1 MWMKDSN
8 TRINIQLRSTLL
20 RDKIGSPE
28 NGRGDLCMKGG
39 VYTKEKCPVCGGKF
53 QKVGQ
58 DLLCPIH
65 QTRPRRV
72 YIQLYASALHKHI
85 NIFTDRQG
93 YPFTSCEQAARILNK
108 IRAEIDE
115 KSFDP
120 TRYVAEKL
128 KPLRFNNWSESWLQ
142 KKEIEAEKGLKSPSY
157 LKAIRVYVRKFQEYF
172 GETDIRDIGTKAI
185 NDFYLAMAGSPKYV
199 KNIVDGLR
207 KMLQDALDWG
217 DIRQMPKFPKVD
229 VAETDVMTID
239 LDVQDSIINSVP
251 DRMDRT
257 FILFLA
263 RLMLRPC
270 EPRALYWEDLD
281 FKHHRV
287 KIRRH
292 YSLNA
297 IRAATKSKNIK
308 VLPLDGELE
317 QALLALPRHLT
328 SPFVFW
334 KKDGHPFSESWAR
347 KIWRRVCEQMGVHIG
362 LYQGTKHSSATE
374 LADREG
380 VDVAQEFLG
389 HTNRATTN
397 RYVKQNPERLR
408 KGLRRDRA
416 SYPSAIQGENSK
428 E

>member
-1 MWMKDSN
+1 M
-8 TRINIQLRSTLL
+8 IQLNSTQFS
-20 RDKIGSPE
+20 DKIRPPE

-39 VYTKEKCPVCGGKF
+39 IYTKEKCPICGRKF
-53 QKVGQ
+53 EKTGA
-58 DLLCPIH
+58 DLLCSIH
-65 QTRPRRV
+65 QTRPRKV

-93 YPFTSCEQAARILNK
+93 YPFTSYEQAARILNK

-115 KSFDP
+115 KTFDP

-128 KPLRFNNWSESWLQ
+128 KPLRFNNWSDSWLQ
-142 KKEIEAEKGLKSPSY
+142 KKENEAKKGLKSPSY
-157 LKAIRVYVRKFQEYF
+157 LKALRVYVGKFQKYF

-185 NDFYLAMAGSPKYV
+185 NDFYLTMDASPKYV
-199 KNIVDGLR
+199 KNILDGLR
-207 KMLQDALDWG
+207 KLLQDAFDWG
-217 DIRQMPKFPKVD
+217 DIKQMPKFPKVD
-229 VAETDVMTID
+229 VPEADVETID
-239 LDVQDSIINSVP
+239 LDLQDSIINSIP
-251 DRMDRT
+251 DAMDRT

-270 EPRALYWEDLD
+270 EPRGLYWEDLD

-292 YSLNA
+292 YSLNE
-297 IRAATKSKNIK
+297 IRPATKSKNMKI
-308 VLPLDGELE
+308 LPLDGELE

-334 KKDGHPFSESWAR
+334 KRNGHPFSESWAR
-347 KIWRRVCEQMGVHIG
+347 KLWKRVCKQMGVEIG

-380 VDVAQEFLG
+380 LDLTQEFLG
-389 HTNRATTN
+389 HSNREMTK
-397 RYVKQNPERLR
+397 RYVRQNPERLR
-408 KGLRRDRA
+408 KGLR
-416 SYPSAIQGENSK
+416 EK
-428 E
+428 

>member
-1 MWMKDSN
+1 MLPSSRLN
-8 TRINIQLRSTLL
+8 
-20 RDKIGSPE
+20 DKIRSPE
-28 NGRGDLCMKGG
+28 TGKGDLCMKGG
-39 VYTKEKCPVCGGKF
+39 VYSKEKCPVCGGNFKRIEN
-53 QKVGQ
+53 
-58 DLLCPIH
+58 DLLCPDH

-72 YIQLYASALHKHI
+72 YIQLYASAFHKHI

-93 YPFTSCEQAARILNK
+93 YPFTSYEQAARILNK

-115 KSFDP
+115 KTFDP

-128 KPLRFNNWSESWLQ
+128 KPLRFSNWSESWLQ

-157 LKAIRVYVRKFQEYF
+157 LKAVRVYVRRFQKYF
-172 GETDIRDIGTKAI
+172 GEIDIRDIGTKAI
-185 NDFYLAMAGSPKYV
+185 NDFYLTMDGSPKYV
-199 KNIVDGLR
+199 KNILDGLQ
-207 KMLQDALDWG
+207 KLLQDAFDWG
-217 DIRQMPKFPKVD
+217 DIKQMPKFPKID
-229 VAETDVMTID
+229 VPEADIKTID
-239 LDVQDSIINSVP
+239 LDMQDSIISSIP
-251 DRMDRT
+251 DLMDRT

-287 KIRRH
+287 TIRRH
-292 YSLNA
+292 YSLNE
-297 IRAATKSKNIK
+297 IRPATKSKNIK
-308 VLPLDGELE
+308 VLPLGGELE

-334 KKDGHPFSESWAR
+334 KKNGHPFSESWAR
-347 KIWRRVCEQMGVHIG
+347 KLWKRVCKQKGVDIG

-380 VDVAQEFLG
+380 VDLAQEFLG
-389 HTNRATTN
+389 HSNRAMTK

-408 KGLRRDRA
+408 KGLR
-416 SYPSAIQGENSK
+416 EK
-428 E
+428 

>member
-1 MWMKDSN
+1 M
-8 TRINIQLRSTLL
+8 IQLLSAQFS
-20 RDKIGSPE
+20 DKMKPLQK
-28 NGRGDLCMKGG
+28 GRGDLCMKGG
-39 VYTKEKCPVCGGKF
+39 VYTKERCPVCGVKF
-53 QKVGQ
+53 QRTGE
-58 DLLCPIH
+58 DLLCSIH

-72 YIQLYASALHKHI
+72 YIQLYASAFHKHI

-93 YPFTSCEQAARILNK
+93 YPFTSYEQAARILNK

-115 KSFDP
+115 KTFDP
-120 TRYVAEKL
+120 TRYISEKL
-128 KPLRFNNWSESWLQ
+128 RPLRFNNWSESWLRR
-142 KKEIEAEKGLKSPSY
+142 KKIEAQKGLKSPSY
-157 LKAIRVYVRKFQEYF
+157 LKAVRVYVRKFQEHF

-185 NDFYLAMAGSPKYV
+185 NDFYLTLSASPKYI
-199 KNIVDGLR
+199 KNILDGLQ

-217 DIRQMPKFPKVD
+217 DIRQMPKFPKID
-229 VAETDVMTID
+229 VPETDIKTID
-239 LDVQDSIINSVP
+239 LDLQDSIINSIS
-251 DRMDRT
+251 DQMDRT

-292 YSLNA
+292 YSLNE
-297 IRAATKSKNIK
+297 IRPATKSKNIK
-308 VLPLDGELE
+308 ILPLDGELE

-334 KKDGHPFSESWAR
+334 KKNGHPFSESWAR
-347 KIWRRVCEQMGVHIG
+347 KLWKRVCKEMGVDIG

-380 VDVAQEFLG
+380 VDMAQEFLG
-389 HTNRATTN
+389 HTNRAMTK
-397 RYVKQNPERLR
+397 RYVRQNPERLR
-408 KGLRRDRA
+408 KGLRENMTR
-416 SYPSAIQGENSK
+416 YPSAIHDENSGK
-428 E
+428 